1 MRSCLIC
8 LLALL
13 FAACAAEEDEGGGPN
28 GAIGGYF
35 GIRPETLQPWAE
47 GVPYYQPLFVD
58 AKFRGK
64 PGATWS
70 VSSGALPPG
79 ISLGLYVNSV
89 DGLLNG
95 TPTATGTF
103 NFVVEYRWNTD
114 FTERYYTLEI
124 LPLGSLLIT
133 TTALP
138 TAQVSTFYGQN
149 VTAIGG
155 TGVGYTWSIFAGA
168 LPPGLT
174 LDHRDV
180 TLNWGAFTQTG
191 NLDQSLGGGKLAEV
205 SGIVASRSQPGVFWV
220 HDDSGAGPD
229 FYAIDA
235 AGNVLQQYTIAT
247 SAQDW
252 EDIALGPGAAG
263 DFIYIADV
271 GDNGSA
277 RTNCRILRIAEPAVP
292 GTPGAAINLAHT
304 EYWFTYPGGPQNC
317 ETMLVDWAS
326 GTPYLVEK
334 VGTTTP
340 RVHKFPMP
348 LDIAWTSGSPVTL
361 TQVTA
366 TGTYLGTLT
375 GGDSSSDGRRVI
387 LRGYSS
393 GREYALPAGSP
404 FDGIFNQAGSA
415 VAMPGGQQY
424 EAVCYNGDGTSL
436 FTTTEIAGQAN
447 APIWESAAA
456 ADNGYTT
463 ISGTPTTAGSYTFTL
478 QVRDSAG
485 NTATRQFVIIVQ

>member
-1 MRSCLIC
+1 MRTLLGLCVLTL
-8 LLALL
+8 LLA
-13 FAACAAEEDEGGGPN
+13 ACGDEDVGAGGADGPN
-28 GAIGGYF
+28 Q
-35 GIRPETLQPWAE
+35 RELLPDTLAPGLE
-47 GVPYYQPLFVD
+47 GEPYSQVLTPVGF
-58 AKFRGK
+58 
-64 PGATWS
+64 PGWVSNTTWD
-70 VSSGALPPG
+70 VAVGNLPPG
-79 ISLGLYVNSV
+79 IILTDTVTSA
-89 DGLLNG
+89 LLSG
-95 TPTATGTF
+95 TPTVAGTY
-103 NFVVEYRWNTD
+103 NFQIRVTSGSSFARRSYQW
-114 FTERYYTLEI
+114 EI
-124 LPLGSLLIT
+124 LPAGTLYIT
-133 TTALP
+133 TTSLSDGAVG
-138 TAQVSTFYGQN
+138 TAYGQN
-149 VTAIGG
+149 VTAVGG
-155 TGVGYTWSIFAGA
+155 TGVGYTWFVIAGA

-174 LDHRDV
+174 LDYRNV
-180 TLNWGAFTQTG
+180 TLNWGSFTQTG

-205 SGIVASRSQPGVFWV
+205 SGICASRSQPGVFWV
-220 HDDSGAGPD
+220 HDDSGAGPS

-235 AGNVLQQYTIAT
+235 AGNVLQEYTVTA
-247 SAQDW
+247 SPQDW
-252 EDIALGPGAAG
+252 EDIALGPDPGG

-271 GDNGSA
+271 GDNAST

-424 EAVCYNGDGTSL
+424 EAVCYSGDGTSL

-463 ISGTPTTAGSYTFTL
+463 ISGTPTMAGSYTFTL